1 MRMLRPEYLRWG
13 LVLPV
18 LAAAWAAHAYYRRAP
33 RGNDI
38 LVFLAS
44 LTAVGALLAALVR
57 PQVLLAQRIPEVER
71 QDLVVLLD
79 RSASMHATDIEPSRL
94 ERATREIRTLLRE
107 KPDGIDRVGL
117 VGFADAA
124 LILSYLTRDAD
135 SLVFYLDWIDRE
147 RQTLLG
153 TDIGAALASAREVVR
168 KDSRPSNKVFL
179 LVSDGEDYGA
189 TLTRELATLRETGQ
203 RVHCV
208 GVGGEAPQ
216 PVPLLDA
223 AGPARVL
230 RDESGEVVTTTFS
243 ETTLRQVAAV
253 TGGRYVRSRSGR
265 ELAEAIADLV
275 RGERRIVGWRTANE
289 YHDLYPAALAVAAV
303 AAALLWVRL

>member
-1 MRMLRPEYLRWG
+1 MRMLRPEYLRWA

-33 RGNDI
+33 RASDI
-38 LVFLAS
+38 LVFVAS
-44 LTAVGALLAALVR
+44 LTAGGALLAALVR

-94 ERATREIRTLLRE
+94 ERATLELRTLLRE

-135 SLVFYLDWIDRE
+135 SLLFYLDWIDRE

-153 TDIGAALASAREVVR
+153 TDIGAALASGREVVR
-168 KDSRPSNKVFL
+168 KDTRPSNKVFL

-189 TLTRELATLRETGQ
+189 TLARELATFREAGL

-230 RDESGEVVTTTFS
+230 RDESGAVVTTTFS
-243 ETTLRQVAAV
+243 ETTLRQVATA
-253 TGGRYVRSRSGR
+253 TGGRFVRSRSGR
-265 ELAEAIADLV
+265 ELAAAIAHLV
-275 RGERRIVGWRTANE
+275 RGERRIVGWRTASE